1 MLGNFPRIPKAGDT
15 FNILFEHSMT
25 NLHPQTTALVL
36 IDLQHGNTA
45 RDLAPYPASQVV
57 ANSARL
63 ADAFRTAGA
72 TVVYVRV
79 SIGDLV
85 GHVADRALPHPAVI
99 PPNPSEIVP
108 EAGMQPGDFLVTK
121 RQWGAFHATELDQ
134 ILRRRGVKDIVLA
147 GIATNIGVESTA
159 RVAHDLGYDLVF
171 VEDAMS
177 SIGEGAHEWAVE
189 KMFPLMGRVRSTE
202 QLLAALPAA

>member
-1 MLGNFPRIPKAGDT
+1 MT
-15 FNILFEHSMT
+15 T
-25 NLHPQTTALVL
+25 NLNPQTTALVL
-36 IDLQHGNTA
+36 IDLQHGNVA
-45 RDLAPYPASQVV
+45 RELAPYPADQVV

-63 ADAFRTAGA
+63 ADAMRKAGA
-72 TVVYVRV
+72 AIVYVRV
-79 SIGDLV
+79 SVMELV
-85 GHVADRALPHPAVI
+85 AHEADRALPGLKVV
-99 PPNPSEIVP
+99 PPNPSDIVP

-134 ILRRRGVKDIVLA
+134 ILRRRGITDIVLT

-177 SIGEGAHEWAVE
+177 SIGAGNHAYAVE
-189 KMFPLMGRVRSTE
+189 QMFPLMGRVRSTDDVV
-202 QLLAALPAA
+202 AAFA